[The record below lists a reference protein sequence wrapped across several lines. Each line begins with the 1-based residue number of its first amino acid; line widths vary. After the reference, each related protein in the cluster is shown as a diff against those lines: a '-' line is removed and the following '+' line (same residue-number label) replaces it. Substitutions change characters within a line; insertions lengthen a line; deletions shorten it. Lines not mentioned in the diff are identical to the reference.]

1 MSCRYFQTLSDSLTY
16 NNTPIKIYNQ
26 NNHELGSGSHFLN
39 KYLPR
44 SSSQTYEET
53 ENDDC
58 EDEFAY
64 LGDTG
69 EPGLLDDYFD
79 EHNAVETS
87 STANSDIHCQRR
99 SLPASNSS
107 KKPTYAVN
115 KSFPGQPAGGEKKFI
130 RKFNDSTRAQLELK
144 FAQNNFISRV
154 EKDELAAQLNLTE
167 RQVKKWFEKRREK
180 KRRLERQAFDVSG
193 GSAAYLTSMK
203 SHKKKRDVPNQAD
216 ASVASTSMKN
226 FSNNLKLEPTEA
238 NYYDRSDEPTFGEL
252 KSTKMTTQV
261 N

>member
-1 MSCRYFQTLSDSLTY
+1 M
-16 NNTPIKIYNQ
+16 
-26 NNHELGSGSHFLN
+26 
-39 KYLPR
+39 
-44 SSSQTYEET
+44 YEET

-64 LGDTG
+64 LGETG
-69 EPGLLDDYFD
+69 ESALLDDYFD
-79 EHNAVETS
+79 EDNAAETS
-87 STANSDIHCQRR
+87 SAANSDIHCQRR
-99 SLPASNSS
+99 SLQAPSSS
-107 KKPTYAVN
+107 KKQTFAVN
-115 KSFPGQPAGGEKKFI
+115 KSFPGQLTGEKKFI

-154 EKDELAAQLNLTE
+154 EKDELATQLNLTE

-193 GSAAYLTSMK
+193 ASAAYHTTSMK
-203 SHKKKRDVPNQAD
+203 SHKKKKDTSNQAD
-216 ASVASTSMKN
+216 ASVASTNRKG
-226 FSNNLKLEPTEA
+226 FSNDLKIEPTEA
-238 NYYDRSDEPTFGEL
+238 NYYDQSDEPTFGQL